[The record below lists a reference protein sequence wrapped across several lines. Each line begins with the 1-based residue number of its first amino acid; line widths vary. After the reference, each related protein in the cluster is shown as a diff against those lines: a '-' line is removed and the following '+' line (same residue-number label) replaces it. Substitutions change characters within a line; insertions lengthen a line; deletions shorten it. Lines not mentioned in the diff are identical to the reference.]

1 VAAAEV
7 VAARADSA
15 AAHAADN
22 AADADVVDDSDMGLM
37 QGGDDRGRTGGRA
50 SSTAHKEGAAAV
62 DTSDSAGA
70 ACAADAGAAS
80 AGAAGAAGAGAADA
94 GSDNDNDD
102 GASCRV
108 IQSDFSFS
116 FLSRRR

>member
-1 VAAAEV
+1 MVAAEV
-7 VAARADSA
+7 VAVRAGSA
-15 AAHAADN
+15 AAHAAVN
-22 AADADVVDDSDMGLM
+22 AADADADAHFDDSGVGLI
-37 QGGDDRGRTGGRA
+37 QGGDDIGRTGGRA

-70 ACAADAGAAS
+70 VCAAD
-80 AGAAGAAGAGAADA
+80 AGAADA

-102 GASCRV
+102 GASCSV

>member
-1 VAAAEV
+1 MAAAEV
-7 VAARADSA
+7 VAVRAGSA

-50 SSTAHKEGAAAV
+50 SSTAHKEGDAAV

-70 ACAADAGAAS
+70 ACAADAG

>member
-1 VAAAEV
+1 MAAAEV
-7 VAARADSA
+7 VAVRAGSA

-50 SSTAHKEGAAAV
+50 ISTAHKEGAAAV
-62 DTSDSAGA
+62 DASAGA
-70 ACAADAGAAS
+70 ACAADAG

>member
-1 VAAAEV
+1 VAV
-7 VAARADSA
+7 RAGSA

-22 AADADVVDDSDMGLM
+22 AADADVVDDSDMGLI

-50 SSTAHKEGAAAV
+50 SSTAHKEGDAAV

-70 ACAADAGAAS
+70 ACAADS
-80 AGAAGAAGAGAADA
+80 GAAGAGAADA

>member
-1 VAAAEV
+1 MAAAEV
-7 VAARADSA
+7 VAVRTGSA

-22 AADADVVDDSDMGLM
+22 AADADADAHVVDDSGVGLI
-37 QGGDDRGRTGGRA
+37 QGGDDIGRTGGRA

-70 ACAADAGAAS
+70 ACAADAGAAD
-80 AGAAGAAGAGAADA
+80 AGAADA

-102 GASCRV
+102 GASRRV